1 MLLASAIGLGFAC
14 RLSGPFV
21 VFGPF
26 AAAAA
31 AAFAI
36 HPADLMPIV
45 AIASPLCF
53 VRYST
58 GRGGYKL
65 DVERNEE
72 RGRSGSSL
80 CPSVSVGISYGLGGT
95 VADLGSQSPAYG
107 VRSICMVFYSRC
119 GFPWPKNEYKKE
131 SKLIIGILRVHSK
144 SLCLSHAKVRNYH
157 ISPSI
162 YSVLCMHIY
171 M

>member
-31 AAFAI
+31 AAAAFLI

-80 CPSVSVGISYGLGGT
+80 SVGVGG
-95 VADLGSQSPAYG
+95 D
-107 VRSICMVFYSRC
+107 
-119 GFPWPKNEYKKE
+119 
-131 SKLIIGILRVHSK
+131 
-144 SLCLSHAKVRNYH
+144 
-157 ISPSI
+157 
-162 YSVLCMHIY
+162 
-171 M
+171 

>member
-1 MLLASAIGLGFAC
+1 MLLASAIGLWFAC

-26 AAAAA
+26 AAAAAA

-53 VRYST
+53 VRCST
-58 GRGGYKL
+58 GLGGYKL

-72 RGRSGSSL
+72 RRQSGSSL
-80 CPSVSVGISYGLGGT
+80 SVGVGG
-95 VADLGSQSPAYG
+95 D
-107 VRSICMVFYSRC
+107 
-119 GFPWPKNEYKKE
+119 
-131 SKLIIGILRVHSK
+131 
-144 SLCLSHAKVRNYH
+144 
-157 ISPSI
+157 
-162 YSVLCMHIY
+162 
-171 M
+171 